1 MKLTHSLTAQAIQNY
16 VDKTKK
22 TYIVAAISAFHL
34 TVMELKSAK
43 VMIIAHLTKKIS
55 TAVKGNAKILSALQF
70 LANVNLEMTALQD
83 LLHTAAMDSVH
94 MKLVILELNAKIV
107 NNVRKKTKTT
117 STAAIM
123 CVLRVRNYVI

>member
-55 TAVKGNAKILSALQF
+55 TAVKGNAKILSAL
-70 LANVNLEMTALQD
+70 
-83 LLHTAAMDSVH
+83 
-94 MKLVILELNAKIV
+94 
-107 NNVRKKTKTT
+107 
-117 STAAIM
+117 
-123 CVLRVRNYVI
+123 